1 MVAAQAGDRAAYE
14 ELLRDCIP
22 FIRMVARQLGLHADA
37 IDDVVQETLLTIHSA
52 RQTYDPNR
60 SFVAWL
66 RTIARRRAIDSLRG
80 RMRVRETYAPV
91 AYDQHPDPAPDPAEA
106 AALTER
112 VIVVG
117 HAISALPA
125 GPTRSGR
132 TSDPAGAIAVRGCSP
147 NGAQPR
153 STQGEFA
160 PSAQDASRALGR
172 EGLKVWST
180 IATNG

>member
-1 MVAAQAGDRAAYE
+1 MVAAQAGDRAAYQ

-22 FIRMVARQLGLHADA
+22 FIRMVARQLGLHADT
-37 IDDVVQETLLTIHSA
+37 IDDVVQETLLTIHCA

-80 RMRVRETYAPV
+80 HMRVRETYAPIV
-91 AYDQHPDPAPDPAEA
+91 YDQHPDPTPDPAEA

-112 VIVVG
+112 VIMVG

-125 GPTRSGR
+125 GQREAVEHLTLREQSLSEAAAETGRSH
-132 TSDPAGAIAVRGCSP
+132 GALKV
-147 NGAQPR
+147 NLH
-153 STQGEFA
+153 
-160 PSAQDASRALGR
+160 RALKTLRGR
-172 EGLKVWST
+172 LGGKV
-180 IATNG
+180 